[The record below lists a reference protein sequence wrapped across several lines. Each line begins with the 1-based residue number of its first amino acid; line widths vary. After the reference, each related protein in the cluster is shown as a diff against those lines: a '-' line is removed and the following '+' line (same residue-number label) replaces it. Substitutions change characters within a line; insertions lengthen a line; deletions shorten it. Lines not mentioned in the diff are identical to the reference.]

1 MNIGQTVYETICKAA
16 ERGEKITKV
25 VLPSTLYLELVTEPG
40 MERMLKSF
48 GVSVASGTLKA
59 PRFYKKESK

>member
-25 VLPSTLYLELVTEPG
+25 VLPTALYEEFVTAPG
-40 MERMLKSF
+40 MSRMMSAF
-48 GVSVASGTLKA
+48 GVAVTSGKVKA
-59 PRFYKKESK
+59 PRFSKAGGK